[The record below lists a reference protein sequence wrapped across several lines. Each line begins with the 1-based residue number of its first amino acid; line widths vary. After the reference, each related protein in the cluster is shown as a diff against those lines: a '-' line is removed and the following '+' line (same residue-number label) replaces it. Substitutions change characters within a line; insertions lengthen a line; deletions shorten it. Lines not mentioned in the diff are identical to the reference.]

1 MKIKFVGTAPPEHYQ
16 AFGLPTGG
24 KIVAGGTL
32 EAGRVPSWL
41 PGLSLKQQVRFT
53 IDGIRADLWLA
64 KNVKPE
70 PPKPA
75 PKPKPEKPKG
85 D

>member
-1 MKIKFVGTAPPEHYQ
+1 MKIKFVGSVPPGCYQ

-24 KIVAGGTL
+24 ALVAGSTL

-41 PGLSLKQQVRFT
+41 PGLPVKQQVRFL
-53 IDGIRADLWLA
+53 IDGIRADKWLA

-75 PKPKPEKPKG
+75 PKPKPAKPKG
-85 D
+85 E